1 MANAGF
7 PYNPFIMSSIRCVA
21 ASQKA
26 GSRGCQ
32 VAANARLRASQVWTS
47 QTRWTGQ
54 VQPARWE
61 SSWFV
66 SWTGNQGNQGNQ
78 GIQGIQENQGNQKN
92 QGNPGN
98 QGKGSKGT
106 QQTREPRREPREPSW
121 RDGHFFRVNDHE
133 WIISPP
139 AIWRSNWWPTGR
151 TPGVG
156 KKTTSW
162 ETSTDLWRKMFTNNK
177 HRLLY
182 KVMCFKCSS
191 FTRISSLSGEVH
203 IMFRQKWDVRIASW
217 RCTGLEIIST
227 NTWKAGRPQI
237 SVFLS
242 V

>member
-162 ETSTDLWRKMFTNNK
+162 ETSTDLQASQESQVSQERFTSCSDKNGTLESPLEGAPGWK
-177 HRLLY
+177 SYPPIPGRLEGP
-182 KVMCFKCSS
+182 
-191 FTRISSLSGEVH
+191 R
-203 IMFRQKWDVRIASW
+203 
-217 RCTGLEIIST
+217 
-227 NTWKAGRPQI
+227 
-237 SVFLS
+237 FLFF
-242 V
+242 